1 MKKALFIVI
10 LMVVSIILMAV
21 TERVIALDEEI
32 ELIFKN
38 VKIKDIEFYGQN
50 DVEVDFSKS
59 DDVKVTKEKNVIR
72 ISSDD
77 FVKISLRLPETKNYI
92 YKTEDAVVNFNAQVV
107 TIETD
112 DGEVIEFKDGS
123 MTVIEDDGS
132 QIVEIGPEGV
142 FVTDDDEIVE
152 ISSRGIIVET
162 EDEDKHLTG
171 FWGQLLG
178 GFVKF
183 IAKSSISVVSK
194 DPGRLMKY
202 IINEDHSENIGINVD
217 FGDNDEDD
225 GPVITRE
232 FHDTFQPKKGSN
244 LNIDNTNGFIRIEE
258 WNENYI
264 DISTVLKTRKEEDE
278 FDKLQ
283 IEILAKDGCTVTTK
297 LLEKNVRVTVN
308 YTIKVPDT
316 VMLNNIE
323 TTNGK
328 VDIENCRGNLNART
342 TNGSIEVCN
351 FIGSVDAE
359 SSNGRLTINNI
370 DGKVNL
376 STSNGSIRVT
386 GSPGLTNAHTSNGS
400 IKVEMADLEDDL
412 NLYTSNASIKLHLD
426 KKIKADVEARTS
438 NASIKVN
445 DINLTTVKLSDN
457 YLRGKIGKGGKKI
470 TLTTSNGSITL
481 GELEK

>member
-10 LMVVSIILMAV
+10 LIVISIILMAV

-38 VKIKDIEFYGQN
+38 VKIKDIEFYDQN
-50 DVEVDFSKS
+50 EVEVDFSKS

-72 ISSDD
+72 ISSDEHA
-77 FVKISLRLPETKNYI
+77 KISLRLPETKDYI
-92 YKTEDAVVNFNAQVV
+92 YKTEDTIVKFNVQIV

-112 DGEVIEFKDGS
+112 DGDLIEFKDGF
-123 MTVIEDDGS
+123 MTIIEDDGS

-171 FWGQLLG
+171 FWGRLLG
-178 GFVKF
+178 GFVKL
-183 IAKSSISVVSK
+183 IAKSTISVVSK

-202 IINEDHSENIGINVD
+202 IINDDDSETIGINVN
-217 FGDNDEDD
+217 FGDNDKDD
-225 GPVITRE
+225 GPVITRD

-244 LNIDNTNGFIRIEE
+244 LNIDNINGFIRIEE
-258 WNENYI
+258 WNDDYI
-264 DISTVLKTRKEEDE
+264 DISAVLKTREEEDE
-278 FDKLQ
+278 FDKLK

-308 YTIKVPDT
+308 YTIKVPAT
-316 VMLNNIE
+316 VMLHNIE

-328 VDIENCRGNLNART
+328 FHVENCRGNLNAGT

-351 FIGSVDAE
+351 FIGNIDAE
-359 SSNGRLTINNI
+359 SSNGRITINNI
-370 DGKVNL
+370 DGKVSL
-376 STSNGSIRVT
+376 GTSNGSIRVT
-386 GSPGLTNAHTSNGS
+386 GSPGLTKAYTSNGS
-400 IKVEMADLEDDL
+400 IKVEMAKLENDLTL
-412 NLYTSNASIKLHLD
+412 SSSNASIKLYID

-445 DINLTTVKLSDN
+445 GINVTTEKLSNN

-481 GELEK
+481 SELKK